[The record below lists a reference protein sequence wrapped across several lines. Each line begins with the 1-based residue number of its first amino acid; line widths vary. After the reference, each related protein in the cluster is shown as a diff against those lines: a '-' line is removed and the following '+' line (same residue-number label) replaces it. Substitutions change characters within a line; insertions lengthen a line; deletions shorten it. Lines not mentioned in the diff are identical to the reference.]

1 MTGRMIMRVAST
13 SALARYAAAAAKCRS
28 FRFNNSIKATATA
41 TTTTMEHKASNLPTQ
56 VFLPFFLHLS
66 NEATGAAAAAGVV
79 CGAQHRN

>member
-1 MTGRMIMRVAST
+1 MTGRMIMRVAS
-13 SALARYAAAAAKCRS
+13 ALARYAAAAKCRS
-28 FRFNNSIKATATA
+28 FRFNNSIKATATT

-66 NEATGAAAAAGVV
+66 NEATGAAAAGVV